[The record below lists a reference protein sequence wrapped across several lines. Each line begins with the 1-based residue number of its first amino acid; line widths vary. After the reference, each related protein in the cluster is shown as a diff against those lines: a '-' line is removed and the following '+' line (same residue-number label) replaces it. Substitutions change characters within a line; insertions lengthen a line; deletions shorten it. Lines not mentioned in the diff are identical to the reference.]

1 MDLLLAARQRG
12 FSASLVTGNED
23 AVRHEIQEGRPVIL
37 MLRMLNAPGR
47 SGDIYHYVVVDGYDP
62 RLRLFRIQFGDGKA
76 RWAGLDQLE
85 GPWNGGGHAMVT
97 VSAPPALVH
106 MRAAVELERAGRLD
120 EAAERYTQVLE
131 SRPESL
137 RAWVNL
143 GNVEA
148 GRGRPQDAERAY
160 RRALS
165 VAPDDPDAL
174 NNLAWLLLQEGS
186 RLEEAEALAHDA
198 ARRRGPDQALV
209 LDTLARIQS
218 ARGRCTDA
226 DATYAE
232 ALALPAL
239 PPGPADAVGGGA
251 AGSGQEL
258 PSPSTM
264 TREPWSG
271 GAAAA
276 RAAMRA
282 RAAAG
287 IRTRLPRIRP
297 SAPRPHSR
305 SPRPSPSS
313 RSNPADRR
321 DGGFAGTPNL
331 AFHNT
336 NGAWDVE
343 NHGVPPD
350 VEVEDDPK
358 AVPEG
363 HDPQLELRRAR
374 RAAAP
379 AGARC

>member
-1 MDLLLAARQRG
+1 MDRAIPRRALLASLALLNTLGVGCVTLAPQSRAPSPEASVLDHVPVRAFGDDQCGPGSLSVVLNALGDAVSEAELAATLPRAPGGGVLSVDLLLAARQRG
-12 FSASLVTGNED
+12 FSASLVTGDED

-76 RWAGLDQLE
+76 RWAGRDQLE

-131 SRPESL
+131 SRPESV

-165 VAPDDPDAL
+165 LAPDDPDAL

-186 RLEEAEALAHDA
+186 RLEEAEAFAHGA

-218 ARGRCTDA
+218 ARGRCTNA

-232 ALALPAL
+232 ALGLPAL
-239 PPGPADAVGGGA
+239 PPGQRTQLEEARREADKNCR
-251 AGSGQEL
+251 
-258 PSPSTM
+258 P
-264 TREPWSG
+264 
-271 GAAAA
+271 
-276 RAAMRA
+276 
-282 RAAAG
+282 
-287 IRTRLPRIRP
+287 LPR
-297 SAPRPHSR
+297 
-305 SPRPSPSS
+305 
-313 RSNPADRR
+313 
-321 DGGFAGTPNL
+321 
-331 AFHNT
+331 
-336 NGAWDVE
+336 
-343 NHGVPPD
+343 
-350 VEVEDDPK
+350 
-358 AVPEG
+358 
-363 HDPQLELRRAR
+363 
-374 RAAAP
+374 
-379 AGARC
+379 